1 MPQYKKDIKPL
12 ETIQRRAI
20 NTIKGILEDKMFDE
34 WLRSLGLFGL
44 EKERLKE
51 GFVAA
56 WSFLTRGVEGQALI
70 SSLW

>member
-1 MPQYKKDIKPL
+1 
-12 ETIQRRAI
+12 
-20 NTIKGILEDKMFDE
+20 MFDE